1 MIGRFME
8 MSGVASISIER
19 KWRLDFW
26 LPVRGFEFPGRG
38 KRVEVES
45 AREGMEG
52 GIKWRYFLLLFF
64 STISFWQV

>member
-38 KRVEVES
+38 ERVEVQS